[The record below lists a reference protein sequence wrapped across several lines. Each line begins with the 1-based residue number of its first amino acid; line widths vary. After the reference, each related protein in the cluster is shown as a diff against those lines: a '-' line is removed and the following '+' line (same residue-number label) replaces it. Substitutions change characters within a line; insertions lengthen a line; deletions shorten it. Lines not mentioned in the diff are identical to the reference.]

1 MCRIAA
7 VITLPT
13 YRFLSEKFQGLYQ
26 LSPVRIQDREAFPD
40 FYLLFFCGFLW
51 KEAGF
56 CLDSTLD
63 RSRIPHLIL
72 KLKKMSNQIIVTTGI
87 YDAIKDTLRRK
98 KVSIEEEK
106 RLAEELRKAKQV
118 LRRDLPADV
127 VTVERKVTLKDHTLN
142 FEHEYIF
149 VPSTRAKL
157 KKNKHSILS
166 DIALAVVGYKVGDII
181 NWPFKDGERK
191 IEILKVEAW
200 EG

>member
-1 MCRIAA
+1 
-7 VITLPT
+7 
-13 YRFLSEKFQGLYQ
+13 
-26 LSPVRIQDREAFPD
+26 
-40 FYLLFFCGFLW
+40 
-51 KEAGF
+51 
-56 CLDSTLD
+56 
-63 RSRIPHLIL
+63 
-72 KLKKMSNQIIVTTGI
+72 MSDHIIVTTGI

-106 RLAEELRKAKQV
+106 RLTEELRKAKQV

-127 VTVERKVTLKDHTLN
+127 VTVDRKVTLKDHTLD

-149 VPSTRAKL
+149 VPSAKEKL

-166 DIALAVVGYKVGDII
+166 NIALAVVGYKVGDTI